1 MSENVFEL
9 DERLDQDSIFI
20 GQFDLCQLR
29 LINKDAWLWF
39 ILVPVRANITEIF
52 QLSTED
58 RYYLMDEIN
67 AMSILLQDF
76 VKFDK
81 INVGA
86 LGNIVKQLHVHI
98 IGRRVDDAG
107 WPGPVWGVSAGNSYN
122 DDAISVVVSRL
133 RNQVKKNPSVHLDL
147 GGCSY

>member
-1 MSENVFEL
+1 MSENIFEL

-39 ILVPVRANITEIF
+39 VLVPVRANITEIF
-52 QLSTED
+52 QLSTAD

-67 AMSILLQDF
+67 AMSVLMQEF
-76 VKFDK
+76 GKFDK
-81 INVGA
+81 LNIGA
-86 LGNIVKQLHVHI
+86 LGNIVKQLHIHV

-107 WPGPVWGVSAGNSYN
+107 WPGPVWGVTAGSGYS
-122 DDAISVVVSRL
+122 DDAISNIVNRL
-133 RNQVKKNPSVHLDL
+133 KNEVNKNQSIHLDL
-147 GGCSY
+147 TDCKY